1 MEAIPKEVLQEIIKG
16 NNFKN
21 PGEVLAFLKDSF
33 KEVLQEMLEVE
44 MENQLGYS
52 REESG
57 KKDTDNSRNGYTSKT
72 VRSELGPVTLEI
84 PRDRKGKFEPKIVP
98 KYKRDVSG
106 IEEKV
111 ISLYARGMS
120 TRDIHEQIRDLYGV
134 EISAE
139 MVSKITERILPEIKE
154 WQNRPLDVLYPFVF
168 MDAIHYKIR
177 VDNQVVNRAAY
188 VVLGVNLEGNKD
200 ILGIWIGENE
210 SSKFWLGILNELK
223 NRGVEDILIFCVD
236 GLTGMKEAIAAA
248 YPKAEVQRCIIH
260 QLRNSFKYVSY
271 KDLKAFSKDFK
282 AVYSAVSEEAAL
294 DKLYELKAKWGQNYP
309 YAFRSWETN
318 WDILSPFYKFPEAIR
333 KTIYTTNIIEGLHR
347 QFRKVTKTKSVF
359 PSDSSLEKML
369 YLAAMNVMKKWTQR
383 HRNWDQVLSQLMI
396 LYEGRLESF
405 A

>member
-1 MEAIPKEVLQEIIKG
+1 MGAIPKEVLQEIIKG
-16 NNFKN
+16 NNFEN
-21 PGEVLAFLKDSF
+21 PGQVLAFLKESF
-33 KEVLQEMLEVE
+33 KDVLQEMLEVE
-44 MENQLGYS
+44 MDDQLGYS
-52 REESG
+52 REEGG
-57 KKDTDNSRNGYTSKT
+57 KKKTENSRNGYTTKT
-72 VRSELGPVTLEI
+72 VRSELGPVQLEI
-84 PRDRKGKFEPKIVP
+84 PRDRKSEFEPKIVP

-111 ISLYARGMS
+111 ISLYARGLS

-154 WQNRPLDVLYPFVF
+154 WQNRSLDALYPFVF

-177 VDNQVVNRAAY
+177 EDNHVLNRAAY

-210 SSKFWLGILNELK
+210 SSKFWLGFLNELK
-223 NRGVEDILIFCVD
+223 NRGVADILLFCVD
-236 GLTGMKEAIAAA
+236 GLTGLKEAIAAA
-248 YPKAEVQRCIIH
+248 FPKAEIQRCIIH

-282 AVYSAVSEEAAL
+282 VVYSAAGEEAAL
-294 DKLYELKAKWGQNYP
+294 DKLYELKDKWGRQYP
-309 YAFRSWETN
+309 YAFRSWESN
-318 WDILSPFYKFPEAIR
+318 WDVLSPFYKFPEPVR
-333 KTIYTTNIIEGLHR
+333 KIIYTTNIIEGLHR

-369 YLAAMNVMKKWTQR
+369 YLASMNVMKKWTQR
-383 HRNWDQVLSQLMI
+383 YRNWDQVLSQLMI
-396 LYEGRLESF
+396 LYEERLEPF
-405 A
+405 V